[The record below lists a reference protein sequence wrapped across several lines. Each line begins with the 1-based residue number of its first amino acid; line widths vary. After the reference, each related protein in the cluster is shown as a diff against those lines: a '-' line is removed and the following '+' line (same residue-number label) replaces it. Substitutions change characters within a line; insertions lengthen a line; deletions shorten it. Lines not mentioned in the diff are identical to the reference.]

1 MAKIRARQ
9 GKQQMEAKKPKKR
22 GPTSTADARKTKSM
36 DAVLGIEPINFS
48 EDEGEG
54 EKGVRSTQIA
64 SMADL
69 FKPPLSPRSSLQA
82 IQKQEEISRDFEYF
96 LSANRDCAAS
106 IQQCNNTTLPILRSG
121 TVVCNLE
128 NSFKNTATAAK
139 VKITLDDIEDEIHF
153 LSSSIV
159 CYVLGANP
167 PLYVLEGF
175 IKRVWNRKVDK
186 VGVGFYALNKTLYN
200 LISYQYNEFEVID
213 VCMNSTC

>member
-9 GKQQMEAKKPKKR
+9 GKQQMEAKKPMKR
-22 GPTSTADARKTKSM
+22 GPTSTADAQKTKSM

-69 FKPPLSPRSSLQA
+69 FKPPLSPRSSLQE

-106 IQQCNNTTLPILRSG
+106 IQQGNNTTLPILRSG
-121 TVVCNLE
+121 TVVKGWLNWKIESIDLDAMLRWIERSKAGKFRQSFWLAVMAAMVYQIWRARNLALWE
-128 NSFKNTATAAK
+128 SEVPIASEVVRKIK
-139 VKITLDDIEDEIHF
+139 EEVKSRF
-153 LSSSIV
+153 F
-159 CYVLGANP
+159 YVWP
-167 PLYVLEGF
+167 
-175 IKRVWNRKVDK
+175 KK
-186 VGVGFYALNKTLYN
+186 
-200 LISYQYNEFEVID
+200 
-213 VCMNSTC
+213 M